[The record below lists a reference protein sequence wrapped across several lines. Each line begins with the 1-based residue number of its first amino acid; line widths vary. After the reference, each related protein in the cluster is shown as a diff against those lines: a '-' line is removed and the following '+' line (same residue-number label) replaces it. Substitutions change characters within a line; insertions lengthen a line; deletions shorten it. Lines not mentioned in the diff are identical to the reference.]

1 VSDTFSKLAVAGTVA
16 ILLFATIGQLSH
28 DHHVSLGGYAA
39 DALPLLA
46 SWLVVAR
53 LTGRFLPTW
62 LIGVTIGVA
71 IRMVVLGH
79 YHWNELAFL
88 AVALVFIGA
97 FALIELRAQSFV
109 ERRRS
114 GRISA

>member
-1 VSDTFSKLAVAGTVA
+1 LVRRLLLAGAIA

-46 SWLVVAR
+46 AWSALAVWTR
-53 LTGRFLPTW
+53 RFLPTW
-62 LIGVTIGVA
+62 LGGVTIGVA
-71 IRMVVLGH
+71 IRMVALGH

-88 AVALVFIGA
+88 LVALVFVGFVAAIV
-97 FALIELRAQSFV
+97 LRV
-109 ERRRS
+109 RRF
-114 GRISA
+114 G